1 MDNRVKDREAEY
13 MEKFYDKIS
22 EYDALIIDADDL
34 VEQDMNKG
42 IIKICNSV
50 FDDYVKDAVIYIYCA
65 DINADVIMEFV
76 MKENCDDGIVM
87 EWLDCF
93 SV

>member
-1 MDNRVKDREAEY
+1 MRKENTLDD
-13 MEKFYDKIS
+13 FYEIVSK
-22 EYDALIIDADDL
+22 YDALIIDADDL

-50 FDDYVKDAVIYIYCA
+50 FNDYVKDAVIYIYCA